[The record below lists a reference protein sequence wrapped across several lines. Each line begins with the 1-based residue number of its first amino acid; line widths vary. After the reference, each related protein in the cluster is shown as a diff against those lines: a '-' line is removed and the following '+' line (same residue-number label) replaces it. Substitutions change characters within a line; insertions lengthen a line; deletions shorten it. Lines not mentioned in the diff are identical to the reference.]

1 MNKIEYNGLIAF
13 HPGYYVKDTI
23 EAMEITHSEF
33 AKRLGTTGNT
43 VSRLVNGE
51 IPLSHDLALKLSNM
65 LGTGIEVWLNLQT
78 EFDEQCFL
86 MKQEKVMNP
95 RAVSHN

>member
-51 IPLSHDLALKLSNM
+51 IPL
-65 LGTGIEVWLNLQT
+65 
-78 EFDEQCFL
+78 
-86 MKQEKVMNP
+86 
-95 RAVSHN
+95 